1 MRDTN
6 RVEEKIIE
14 TLREHPE
21 GLTILNIAKL
31 IGIHRHT
38 ATKYIYY
45 LVGTEAIYQRDV
57 GPAKL
62 CYLKEIFTK
71 PGKEAKILEKMK
83 ERLEE

>member
-31 IGIHRHT
+31 IRMHRHT
-38 ATKYIYY
+38 ATKYIY
-45 LVGTEAIYQRDV
+45 LLTGARAVYQREV
-57 GPAKL
+57 GAAKL